1 VAVQNDQRTYSAA
14 PGAAVA
20 PENHYDYGESLT
32 FDEQESTFD
41 LRTLL
46 HVIRANA
53 VVIAIIFAGALA
65 VAIVVT
71 MLMTPQYTAETTVQ
85 INDQTAQVLGKS
97 ADADT
102 SDSQQSNAMEAER
115 FLETQLEIINSR
127 ALAQRVVQR
136 LNLVGNPDFYK
147 SMGKRMPRHNPTRR
161 ELEEDVIKILLKAE
175 KGTLPHNSRL
185 ASIQFTA
192 PDANFAAKV
201 ANVWATEYIQANL
214 QRRYD
219 SSAYARD
226 FIQGQLTDAKA
237 KLEKSERDLNSYARA
252 AGLIK
257 TREANPGGT
266 GSSNGGS
273 SDASAPNSVTA
284 ASLLQQNFAAN
295 QAEQQR
301 ITAEQRWL
309 AVSKGDLLN
318 TPEVLANAAVSQ
330 LLQERAHDEA
340 DLQRER
346 TRHTDD
352 YPSVKQLKA
361 AVDTVNHQLVDV
373 AKNVRGSIKQ
383 QYEAAVEN
391 ENRLKSE
398 VQQLKGT
405 SLAEQDRSVQYN
417 LLARDADTNRSL
429 YDNLLQRYK
438 ELTAAAGISASN
450 IAIIDSAENP
460 IEPSSPVLLLN
471 LGVGLLAGF
480 ALSVLVVSI
489 RQQLD
494 DAVRIPE
501 DIENKLQIPLLG
513 VIPMTGGDL
522 PSIELDDPKSMLSEA
537 YNSLRSSLLFSTAS
551 GLPKTLLITSSQAA
565 EGKSTTSMAIARGV
579 AKLGRT
585 VLLVDVDMRRPSAH
599 ATMGFDNKRGLSSV
613 LTAQEPFRNAVHA
626 TPYENL
632 SVMTSGPIPPSPTDL
647 LSSVA
652 MTRLIAELSQA
663 YDLVIFDSPPVLGLA
678 DAPVL
683 SSMVEGV
690 LLIVQADRSRRGSL
704 KSSLRRLQDNHANI
718 LGGTLTMFDPKK
730 VSNRYSEYYGYSYYS
745 HYYTDATAQ

>member
-1 VAVQNDQRTYSAA
+1 MTVQNDQRPYSAA
-14 PGAAVA
+14 PSAAVT
-20 PENHYDYGESLT
+20 PDKQYDYGESLT
-32 FDEQESTFD
+32 FEDHESSFD
-41 LRTLL
+41 LRSLL
-46 HVIRANA
+46 HVIRANS
-53 VVIAIIFAGALA
+53 VFIAIIFAATLA
-65 VAIVVT
+65 IAVVVT

-102 SDSQQSNAMEAER
+102 SDSEQSNAMEAER

-136 LNLVGNPDFYK
+136 LNLIGNPAFYK
-147 SMGKRMPRHNPTRR
+147 SMGKRMPTRNPTRR
-161 ELEEDVIKILLKAE
+161 VLEEDIIKILLKAE

-192 PDANFAAKV
+192 PDPYFAAKV
-201 ANVWATEYIQANL
+201 ANVWASEYIQANL

-237 KLEKSERDLNSYARA
+237 KLEKSERDLNGYARA

-257 TREANPGGT
+257 TREANPGAAGD
-266 GSSNGGS
+266 GGS

-295 QAEQQR
+295 QAQQQR

-309 AVSKGDLLN
+309 AVNKGDLLN
-318 TPEVLANAAVSQ
+318 SPEVLANPAVSQ
-330 LLQERAHDEA
+330 LMEERARSEA

-352 YPSVKQLKA
+352 YPSVRQLKA
-361 AVDTVNHQLVDV
+361 AVDTLNRQLVDV

-383 QYEAAVEN
+383 QYDAAVEN
-391 ENRLKSE
+391 ENRLKAE

-438 ELTAAAGISASN
+438 QLTAAAGISASN
-450 IAIIDSAENP
+450 IAIIDNAVDP
-460 IEPSSPVLLLN
+460 IEPSSPILLLN
-471 LGVGLLAGF
+471 LGIGLLAGF
-480 ALSVLVVSI
+480 VLSVLVVSI

-501 DIENKLQIPLLG
+501 DIESKLQIPLIG
-513 VIPMTGGDL
+513 VIPMTGGNL

-537 YNSLRSSLLFSTAS
+537 YNSLRSSLLFSTAT

-565 EGKSTTSMAIARGV
+565 EGKSTTSLAIARGV
-579 AKLGRT
+579 AKLGRS
-585 VLLVDVDMRRPSAH
+585 VLLIDVDMRRPTVH
-599 ATMGFDNKRGLSSV
+599 AVMGFDNKHGLSSV
-613 LTAQEPFRNAVHA
+613 LTAQEPFRNVVHT
-626 TPYENL
+626 TPYENF

-652 MTRLIAELSQA
+652 MSRLIAELGEA

-690 LLIVQADRSRRGSL
+690 LLVVQADRSRRGSL

-745 HYYTDATAQ
+745 HYYTDANAQ